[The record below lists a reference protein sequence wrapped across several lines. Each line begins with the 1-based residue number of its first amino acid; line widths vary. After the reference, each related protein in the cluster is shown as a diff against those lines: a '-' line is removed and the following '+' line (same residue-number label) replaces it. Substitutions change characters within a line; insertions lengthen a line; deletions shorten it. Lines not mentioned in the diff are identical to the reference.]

1 MHWGD
6 AAPIRSERLRYMPAD
21 RYIIEG
27 GHRLEG
33 KIAIHGAKNSI
44 LPVLAATVLTGEK
57 CVLKNCPELS
67 DARAAVQI
75 LRYLGCDAGQHG
87 EVITVDSSRMTRCD
101 ILDELMREMRSSIV
115 FLGAM
120 IARCGCACLSFP
132 GGCELGPRPI
142 DIHIAALRKMN
153 VRIIERGGCLC
164 CETEG
169 GVKGADIALS
179 FPSVGATENIMLAG
193 CTASGVTT
201 ITNAA
206 REPEIVDLAGFLN
219 RCGADIT
226 GAGESVI
233 TVNGVKRLHGCEY
246 SVIPD
251 RIETVTYMAAAAAT
265 GGRLKLIG
273 TVPQH
278 IAAVLPV
285 FEEMGC
291 EVKTGGGVIDIAAD
305 RRLRAPRLIRT
316 MPYPGF
322 PTDAQAPVMAAAAV
336 ARGTSMFVETIF
348 ENRYRHAAEL
358 SRLGASIKTEAR
370 VAIVEGVERLE
381 GAPVCCTDLRGGA
394 AIAVAALSAG
404 GISELSQIRH
414 IERGYESFDKNL
426 AGAGARIEKV

>member
-1 MHWGD
+1 MS
-6 AAPIRSERLRYMPAD
+6 AMPAD

-33 KIAIHGAKNSI
+33 TIAIHGAKNSI
-44 LPVLAATVLTGEK
+44 LPVMAATVLTGDR
-57 CVLKNCPELS
+57 CVLKNCPQLS
-67 DARAAVQI
+67 DARAAAQI
-75 LRYLGCDAGQHG
+75 LQYLGCSAEQSGD
-87 EVITVDSSRMTRCD
+87 VMTVDSSRMTRCD
-101 ILDELMREMRSSIV
+101 IMDELMREMRSSIV

-120 IARCGCACLSFP
+120 IARCKRACLSFP

-153 VRIIERGGCLC
+153 VRIIERGGFLC
-164 CETEG
+164 CEAEKG
-169 GVKGADIALS
+169 IRGADIALS
-179 FPSVGATENIMLAG
+179 FPSVGATENIILAG
-193 CTASGVTT
+193 CTAQGVTT

-219 RCGADIT
+219 RCGAKIS

-233 TVNGVKRLHGCEY
+233 TVTGVEKLHGCEY

-251 RIETVTYMAAAAAT
+251 RIETVTYMAAAAVT
-265 GGRLKLIG
+265 GGHLRLTG
-273 TVPQH
+273 TMPPH
-278 IAAVLPV
+278 IASVLPV

-291 EVKTGGGVIDIAAD
+291 SIKLGGGVIDIAAEG
-305 RRLRAPRLIRT
+305 RLRPPKLIRT

-336 ARGTSMFVETIF
+336 ADGTSMFIETIF

-394 AIAVAALSAG
+394 AIVVAALNAR
-404 GISELSQIRH
+404 GISEVSQIRH
-414 IERGYESFDKNL
+414 IGRGYERLDENL
-426 AGAGARIEKV
+426 AQAGARIEKV